1 MYGAK
6 EEVKSQPDVCQV
18 GEIGEP
24 LTVIDSLAVRVVVA
38 EDCEDGTEGVKGEKG
53 ADKGEEPGRK
63 EPGCGVGVRRV
74 ERSGHAEAGV
84 EFGHLGSAEE
94 LGELLFTKE

>member
-6 EEVKSQPDVCQV
+6 EEVESQPDVCQV

-24 LTVIDSLAVRVVVA
+24 LTVIDGFAVGIVVA
-38 EDCEDGTEGVKGEKG
+38 EDRKDGTEGVEGEKG
-53 ADKGEEPGRK
+53 ADEGEEPGRK
-63 EPGCGVGVRRV
+63 EPGGGIGMGRV

-84 EFGHLGSAEE
+84 EFRHVWER
-94 LGELLFTKE
+94 